1 MQKIASTVTLVLA
14 LTTPVGAQRQ
24 HPATPDL
31 TFAPIG
37 AREKFSGDRWSYME
51 AGRPD
56 APAVVF
62 LHGVGGNSMD
72 WRYQL
77 EGLSDRYHVI
87 AWNAPGYVLS
97 DNLRADTPHCVDY
110 ADALADFLDALKIA
124 RVNVVGNSFG
134 SRVAQCF
141 SMHHPDRV
149 VKLAMVG
156 PSAGPHALTDA
167 GKAATI
173 AAREAQIA
181 TGGYGFGARADAL
194 VGPKT
199 SPELIALIRNGARA
213 TNPKGFMQAIRFT
226 LTDGYAPDEV
236 AAKVRAPVLM
246 IAGSEDRVSP
256 IPANAALI
264 KRAIPSARLEV
275 LQDIGHLPHLEAP
288 ERVNALLREFF
299 GQ

>member
-1 MQKIASTVTLVLA
+1 VPIQKIASTVTLVLA
-14 LTTPVGAQRQ
+14 LTTPVGAQRR

-51 AGRPD
+51 VGRPD

-62 LHGVGGNSMD
+62 LHGVGGGSMD

-97 DNLRADTPHCVDY
+97 DNLRAETPHCVDY

-149 VKLAMVG
+149 IKLAMVG

-167 GKAATI
+167 EKAATI

-181 TGGYGFGARADAL
+181 TGGYGFAARADAL

-199 SPELIALIRNGARA
+199 SPELIALVRNSARA
-213 TNPKGFMQAIRFT
+213 TNPIRVKRMACMNPLPMAT
-226 LTDGYAPDEV
+226 
-236 AAKVRAPVLM
+236 RLM
-246 IAGSEDRVSP
+246 KSP
-256 IPANAALI
+256 P
-264 KRAIPSARLEV
+264 RC
-275 LQDIGHLPHLEAP
+275 
-288 ERVNALLREFF
+288 ER
-299 GQ
+299 QC